1 MAARYGILPYIGG
14 IFCTLQNTAI
24 AEKNDFE
31 NIYDIVNSGRWTA
44 DKMYDMTKGVYVDLN
59 GNTEADKED
68 IYGIELSNY
77 NNSIPFMASCEANV
91 FTKTDSGYEY
101 TFGSERCVDTYNEAP
116 RKYAT
121 CDLWRAR
128 GFFFENNL
136 ESVFHF
142 AGYCQRPTSSVWLI
156 IMSCHSLFRVTNL
169 AFQTVSS
176 PYLWFRDSYA
186 NQRVSSESR
195 TGLSPIED
203 MK

>member
-1 MAARYGILPYIGG
+1 M
-14 IFCTLQNTAI
+14 

-121 CDLWRAR
+121 YDLWRAR
-128 GFFFENNL
+128 GFFSKTTL
-136 ESVFHF
+136 
-142 AGYCQRPTSSVWLI
+142 
-156 IMSCHSLFRVTNL
+156 
-169 AFQTVSS
+169 
-176 PYLWFRDSYA
+176 
-186 NQRVSSESR
+186 NQCF
-195 TGLSPIED
+195 LYF
-203 MK
+203 